1 MTKSYQEFKNM
12 VLGKAFDVDGWY
24 SAQCWDGYAYYMQY
38 LGYTPAWCTS
48 TGYVQDIYTNMDSNG
63 MKSQCDL
70 VYNLQAGDIVV
81 FPRNSVTPLSH
92 VAIFDSDA
100 GNGYGNFLGQNQTSA
115 DASGSAFSIARLPYS
130 ATYYYAFRPKIY
142 AQQEAQAKAE
152 AEAKAKAEEE
162 AKKKAEEE
170 AKNSQTPEKVKDETA
185 TFESTVDGLGIRDFP
200 STRADLSNRVGE
212 LDKGD
217 RVTYDSVYNCD
228 NKRWVSYIAY
238 SGNRRYVCIRDYTT
252 GDIYGKAY

>member
-38 LGYTPAWCTS
+38 LGLKPAWCTS
-48 TGYVQDIYTNMDSNG
+48 TGYAQDIYTNMDSNG
-63 MKSQCDL
+63 MKEQTDL
-70 VYNLQAGDIVV
+70 VYNLQPGDIVV

-100 GNGYGNFLGQNQTSA
+100 GNGYGNFLGENQTSP
-115 DASGSAFSIARLPYS
+115 DASGSAFSIARFPYS
-130 ATYYYAFRPKIY
+130 ATYHYAFRPKIF
-142 AQQEAQAKAE
+142 AQQQQVQPKP
-152 AEAKAKAEEE
+152 
-162 AKKKAEEE
+162 
-170 AKNSQTPEKVKDETA
+170 QPEQNLTQKPVKVKDESA
-185 TFESTVDGLGIRDFP
+185 TFESLVNGLAVRDFP
-200 STRADLSNRVGE
+200 STKNKLSTRVAE
-212 LDKGD
+212 LNKAD

-228 NKRWVSYIAY
+228 GKRWVSYIGY
-238 SGNRRYVCIRDYTT
+238 SGKRRYVCIRDYET

>member
-1 MTKSYQEFKNM
+1 MSKSYQEFKNM

-38 LGYTPAWCTS
+38 LGLKPAWCTS

-63 MKSQCDL
+63 MKEQCEL

-100 GNGYGNFLGQNQTSA
+100 GNGYGNFLGQNQTSS

-130 ATYYYAFRPKIY
+130 ATYYWAFRPKVLS
-142 AQQEAQAKAE
+142 QQTQPKPDP
-152 AEAKAKAEEE
+152 KPTPK
-162 AKKKAEEE
+162 
-170 AKNSQTPEKVKDETA
+170 PEKVKDETA
-185 TFESTVDGLGIRDFP
+185 TFESLVNSLAVRDFP
-200 STRADLSNRVGE
+200 STNNELSTRVAE
-212 LDKGD
+212 LNKGD
-217 RVTYDSVYNCD
+217 RVTYDSVYDCD
-228 NKRWVSYIAY
+228 NKRWISYIAF
-238 SGNRRYVCIRDYTT
+238 SGKRRYVCIRDYKN
-252 GDIYGKAY
+252 GDVYGKAY

>member
-38 LGYTPAWCTS
+38 LGLTPAWCTS
-48 TGYVQDIYTNMDSNG
+48 TGYAQDIYTNMDSNG
-63 MKSQCDL
+63 MKTQFDI
-70 VYNLQAGDIVV
+70 VYNLQPGDIVV

-100 GNGYGNFLGQNQTSA
+100 GNGYGNFLGQNQRSA
-115 DASGSAFSIARLPYS
+115 NASGSAFSIDKLPYT
-130 ATYYYAFRPKIY
+130 ATYHYAFRPKIFSQQQQ
-142 AQQEAQAKAE
+142 AQQKPQSEQKP
-152 AEAKAKAEEE
+152 
-162 AKKKAEEE
+162 
-170 AKNSQTPEKVKDETA
+170 SQKPVKVKDESA
-185 TFESTVDGLGIRDFP
+185 TFESIVNGLAVRDFP
-200 STRADLSNRVGE
+200 STNNQLSHRVAE
-212 LDKGD
+212 LNKAD

-238 SGNRRYVCIRDYTT
+238 SGNRRYVCIRDYAT